1 MKNSLTRIGLLV
13 VSLMIVIAIPM
24 DCVMAQDGQIQG
36 RVVDGVNGS
45 SIAYAYVQIENS
57 NFRTQADFEGKFS
70 MNNLP
75 EQNEEFV
82 FSAVGYE
89 TFACKFDVNRKQILN
104 VQAQLRPIIYF
115 TKKVEALSHDTIY
128 IPTSARNADMILS
141 GRALSRFKQSSY
153 NMQSFLTLIT
163 NALAGLRT
171 GAVSILLNGT
181 WFMTKDPNMLP
192 LMPND
197 LVRVEV
203 YKPYNISATRPSFT
217 ANGWTLNLVT
227 KNN

>member
-1 MKNSLTRIGLLV
+1 M
-13 VSLMIVIAIPM
+13 IAIRM
-24 DCVMAQDGQIQG
+24 DCAMAQNGQIQG
-36 RVVDGVNGS
+36 RVVNGNTGLS
-45 SIAYAYVQIENS
+45 VPFAYVQVENS
-57 NFRTQADFEGKFS
+57 NLHTKADSEGKFS
-70 MNNLP
+70 LKNLP

-82 FSAVGYE
+82 FSATGYE
-89 TFACKFDVNRKQILN
+89 TFACQFELSSKQILN
-104 VQAQLRPIIYF
+104 VQAQLRPVSYF

-128 IPTSARNADMILS
+128 IPTSASNADMILA

-163 NALAGLRT
+163 NALAGLRG
-171 GAVSILLNGT
+171 GAVTILLDGT

-203 YKPYNISATRPSFT
+203 YKPYNTSATRPSFT